1 MSSKNSGP
9 QLLPEFFTGDPT
21 NLDPPTK
28 TGCVLLNH
36 CYPFIPVAF
45 YGPKKTSLPF
55 LATGQQVNPCDL
67 HQGLHSAAA
76 AWWSLTSLASSET
89 KPVLYW
95 KLIEG
100 MDFCSQ
106 DLTARHEFIKESDGR
121 NGWFLFCSIY
131 LFCVVELYSLT
142 WRCIRCNRS
151 ILTAGINC
159 SCNKFLIFWGCI

>member
-1 MSSKNSGP
+1 MNPFYLFEQAFSARSPLCSLSQEMSSKNSGP

-89 KPVLYW
+89 KPVLY
-95 KLIEG
+95 
-100 MDFCSQ
+100 
-106 DLTARHEFIKESDGR
+106 
-121 NGWFLFCSIY
+121 
-131 LFCVVELYSLT
+131 
-142 WRCIRCNRS
+142 
-151 ILTAGINC
+151 
-159 SCNKFLIFWGCI
+159 